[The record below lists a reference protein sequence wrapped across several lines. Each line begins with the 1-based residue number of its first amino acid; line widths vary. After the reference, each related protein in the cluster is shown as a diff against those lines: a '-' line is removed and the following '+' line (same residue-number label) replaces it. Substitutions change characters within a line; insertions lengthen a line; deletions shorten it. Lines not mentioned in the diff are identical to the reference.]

1 MLTKIKWVLGLI
13 VYKLAPVKKNRIV
26 FQSYHGHYS
35 DSPRYISEY
44 MRQQTHDY
52 EQIWILNED
61 GISRAPS
68 NIHYVIA
75 GSLRAKWVEGSAK
88 VIVDNI
94 YCDKE
99 YTVYSDVKYSY
110 YFARINCFFKKKK
123 NQLAFTTFHGT
134 PFKTQDRDTVNSTVI
149 DFLCP
154 GTEMILGNQF
164 AVDVYRHITFNKI
177 TMHLLGSPR
186 NDVLFK
192 ADSKS
197 KSREL
202 LKLDQNRK
210 YLLYAPTFRNTG
222 RDTAGKNVKRSG
234 LEQLEQID
242 FNVLFD
248 TLSDKFGG
256 EWSIILR
263 FHQYVSKM
271 INWKELDQKYEG
283 RFINGNI
290 HDEMADYLAAVD
302 ILMTDYSSSAFDFSL
317 TGRLCLI
324 YANDLEYF
332 VSNERGLYIP
342 LDNLPFPYA
351 IDFEGLIKIIQEF
364 DPITYSNNIMK
375 MHREFGYVDDEKST
389 KRVSEYI
396 FERLKE

>member
-123 NQLAFTTFHGT
+123 
-134 PFKTQDRDTVNSTVI
+134 
-149 DFLCP
+149 
-154 GTEMILGNQF
+154 
-164 AVDVYRHITFNKI
+164 
-177 TMHLLGSPR
+177 
-186 NDVLFK
+186 
-192 ADSKS
+192 
-197 KSREL
+197 
-202 LKLDQNRK
+202 
-210 YLLYAPTFRNTG
+210 
-222 RDTAGKNVKRSG
+222 
-234 LEQLEQID
+234 
-242 FNVLFD
+242 
-248 TLSDKFGG
+248 
-256 EWSIILR
+256 
-263 FHQYVSKM
+263 
-271 INWKELDQKYEG
+271 
-283 RFINGNI
+283 
-290 HDEMADYLAAVD
+290 
-302 ILMTDYSSSAFDFSL
+302 
-317 TGRLCLI
+317 
-324 YANDLEYF
+324 
-332 VSNERGLYIP
+332 
-342 LDNLPFPYA
+342 
-351 IDFEGLIKIIQEF
+351 
-364 DPITYSNNIMK
+364 
-375 MHREFGYVDDEKST
+375 KST
-389 KRVSEYI
+389 I
-396 FERLKE
+396 FFFFFNFFIIIWNLFLIPIIYQIGIINKFFF